1 MDRIDRQA
9 SIEAGES
16 HLGRWDK
23 FNHYFPVYLLFGISV
38 SMPGFWLY
46 DQVIGL
52 PKPPVI
58 HPGDLAFSLIVVL
71 PLIVGIV
78 IYRSQKR
85 ALRLVSVKTG
95 REKSE
100 NRELVRKAART
111 LGCDFAV
118 DDEDEFVGITNPPF
132 RSGSWG
138 ERITVLFE
146 SDEVFV
152 NSICDP
158 DKQTSLVSCGRN
170 RANVRKIVRSLN
182 AGR

>member
-9 SIEAGES
+9 SIEAGELRLS
-16 HLGRWDK
+16 RWDK
-23 FNHYFPVYLLFGISV
+23 FSHYFPAYAMFGISV

-46 DQVIGL
+46 DRVIGL
-52 PKPPVI
+52 PKPSVI
-58 HPGDLAFSLIVVL
+58 HPDDLTFSLFVVV

-78 IYRSQKR
+78 IYRSQKQ
-85 ALRLVSVKTG
+85 ALQLVSVKTG
-95 REKSE
+95 RERSE
-100 NRELVRKAART
+100 NRELVRKAAKT
-111 LGCDFAV
+111 LQCSIAV

-146 SDEVFV
+146 GDEVFV
-152 NSICDP
+152 NSICDADKP
-158 DKQTSLVSCGRN
+158 DSLVSCGRN
-170 RANVRKIVRSLN
+170 RANVRKIVRKLN

>member
-9 SIEAGES
+9 SIEAGELR
-16 HLGRWDK
+16 LGRWDK
-23 FNHYFPVYLLFGISV
+23 FNHYFPVYVLFGISV

-52 PKPPVI
+52 PKPSVI
-58 HPGDLAFSLIVVL
+58 HPGDLTFNLFIFIPLVL
-71 PLIVGIV
+71 GVLVF
-78 IYRSQKR
+78 RSQKQ

-95 REKSE
+95 RERSE
-100 NRELVRKAART
+100 NRELVRKAAKT
-111 LGCDFAV
+111 LQCSIAV
-118 DDEDEFVGITNPPF
+118 AAENEFVGITNPPF

-146 SDEVFV
+146 GDEVFV

-170 RANVRKIVRSLN
+170 GANVRVIVRRLN